1 MGFIGTY
8 KEADTLLNQM
18 ENGTCAGRCRQVWRQ
33 HIRLALTK
41 KTNPLKLTKAQK
53 KALSQKLEKLKGKRV
68 DMVRKQTRK
77 QRGGQGMGQPLK
89 YMNASYQEPS
99 ASTGS
104 NLQGIMPPTLARE
117 GLNVK
122 PMVGGQ
128 ILSPMTFQDA
138 YHSKPLAP
146 TGQSLTDLV
155 MPPTLRQGLNLG
167 KMAGGRRRSRKAC
180 GGFYPSIMGGVL
192 SNAPLLAPLAARQGL
207 ELFSQYKTSTRRRR
221 NRKQTRKTAR
231 RRSSGRR

>member
-1 MGFIGTY
+1 VQLHESKNVL
-8 KEADTLLNQM
+8 KESRQTLPSDGQGETPCIN
-18 ENGTCAGRCRQVWRQ
+18 
-33 HIRLALTK
+33 
-41 KTNPLKLTKAQK
+41 
-53 KALSQKLEKLKGKRV
+53 KALFTKLKKLKGKRV
-68 DMVRKQTRK
+68 EMPRKSRKQTRK
-77 QRGGQGMGQPLK
+77 QLHKQCGGEGMGQPLK

-99 ASTGS
+99 ASAGS
-104 NLQGIMPPTLARE
+104 NLQGIVPLTLARE
-117 GLNVK
+117 ALNVK

-128 ILSPMTFQDA
+128 ILSPMSFQEA
-138 YHSKPLAP
+138 YHGPPLAP

-167 KMAGGRRRSRKAC
+167 KMAGGRRRKASR
-180 GGFYPSIMGGVL
+180 GGFYPSIMGGVI

-221 NRKQTRKTAR
+221 SSRKQTRKTAR

>member
-1 MGFIGTY
+1 MV
-8 KEADTLLNQM
+8 
-18 ENGTCAGRCRQVWRQ
+18 R
-33 HIRLALTK
+33 
-41 KTNPLKLTKAQK
+41 KT
-53 KALSQKLEKLKGKRV
+53 
-68 DMVRKQTRK
+68 RKQTRT
-77 QRGGQGMGQPLK
+77 QRGGEGMGQPLK
-89 YMNASYQEPS
+89 YMNASYHEPS
-99 ASTGS
+99 ASAGS
-104 NLQGIMPPTLARE
+104 NLQGIVPLTMARE
-117 GLNVK
+117 ALNVK

-128 ILSPMTFQDA
+128 LLSPMTFQDA
-138 YHSKPLAP
+138 YHSQPLAP

-167 KMAGGRRRSRKAC
+167 KMAGGRRLSTRR

-221 NRKQTRKTAR
+221 SKSNRKQMRKTAR

>member
-1 MGFIGTY
+1 MVFIGTY

-18 ENGTCAGRCRQVWRQ
+18 ANGICVDRCRQVWRQ

-53 KALSQKLEKLKGKRV
+53 KALSKKLKNLKGKRV
-68 DMVRKQTRK
+68 EMAPRKTRK
-77 QRGGQGMGQPLK
+77 QRGGDGLGQPLK
-89 YMNASYQEPS
+89 YMNASYAEPS
-99 ASTGS
+99 ASAGS
-104 NLQGIMPPTLARE
+104 NLQGIVPLTTVRE
-117 GLNVK
+117 ALNAK

-128 ILSPMTFQDA
+128 ILSPMSFQDA
-138 YHSKPLAP
+138 YHGPPLAP
-146 TGQSLTDLV
+146 TGQPLTDLT

-167 KMAGGRRRSRKAC
+167 KMSGGRRRRGTR
-180 GGFYPSIMGGVL
+180 GGFYPSIMGGVV

-207 ELFSQYKTSTRRRR
+207 ELFSQYKASTRRNRR

>member
-1 MGFIGTY
+1 MVFIGSY
-8 KEADTLLNQM
+8 KEADMLLNQM

-41 KTNPLKLTKAQK
+41 KTNPLKLTNLQK
-53 KALSQKLEKLKGKRV
+53 QALSKKLKKLKGKRV
-68 DMVRKQTRK
+68 EMARKTRK
-77 QRGGQGMGQPLK
+77 QRGGEGLGQPLK

-99 ASTGS
+99 AGAGS
-104 NLQGIMPPTLARE
+104 NLQGIVPLTTIRE
-117 GLNVK
+117 GLNAK
-122 PMVGGQ
+122 PMIGGQ

-138 YHSKPLAP
+138 YHSRPLAP
-146 TGQSLTDLV
+146 TGQSLMDLV

-167 KMAGGRRRSRKAC
+167 KMAGGRRRSRKAR

-221 NRKQTRKTAR
+221 SRKQTRKTAR